1 MKRLIMTIGILS
13 MLATSANAG
22 YWSHTPKFGGGW
34 ESHYIPSTTD
44 ILRQY
49 GIW

>member
-1 MKRLIMTIGILS
+1 MKRLLMTIGILS
-13 MLATSANAG
+13 MLANSANARC
-22 YWSHTPKFGGGW
+22 WSNTPKFEGGW
-34 ESHYIPSTTD
+34 KSHYIPSTTD